1 MPIRVHEKNVRYVFE
16 RAEAFDIL
24 IAPRRLDT
32 PELLQRGDYLL
43 SSPGSNE
50 DIGSLRAGACKSLCS
65 PISPMSD
72 SHHLDVSGMSLA
84 GSLPDEPHSESSFL
98 TDYKSAPWNVS
109 QYPQTSGLRPTSR
122 YSQAVEAYRALS
134 PLPPLHAQRF
144 SLPKSLYPNKPGQAT
159 GATLPA
165 LNLQSGGRLSVRKQ
179 PMMISI
185 TCTTDSVGA
194 LRHSL
199 MT

>member
-1 MPIRVHEKNVRYVFE
+1 MSSGS
-16 RAEAFDIL
+16 
-24 IAPRRLDT
+24 
-32 PELLQRGDYLL
+32 RGGID
-43 SSPGSNE
+43 
-50 DIGSLRAGACKSLCS
+50 SLRAGACKSFCS
-65 PISPMSD
+65 PISPASD
-72 SHHLDVSGMSLA
+72 CHHLDTSSMSLA
-84 GSLPDEPHSESSFL
+84 SSLPDEPHSESSFL
-98 TDYKSAPWNVS
+98 TDYESAPWNVS
-109 QYPQTSGLRPTSR
+109 QYLQTGGLRPTSR
-122 YSQAVEAYRALS
+122 YSQVVEAYRALS

-165 LNLQSGGRLSVRKQ
+165 LNLQNGGRLSVRKQ